1 MRWIYLSPHLDDAV
15 FSAGGLI
22 YEQAQAGLPV
32 EIWTFMCGFVPESA
46 ASPFAQFLHSQ
57 WGFSS
62 TEETIRLR
70 RTEDKNAASILGA
83 GVVHFEFPDCI
94 YRRGADGE
102 WLYTAVFVPPLPED
116 AWIPPKIAQTISAR
130 LQPDDVLVCQLGLGS
145 HVDHIL
151 LRQGAEL
158 IRRPLFY
165 AMDMPYVLYDPREAQ
180 AKSAGMKESVQMIT
194 ETGLNRW
201 KEAAL
206 AYKSQIS
213 GLGEAFNTTEK
224 VQESIQ
230 TYWAERGGIR
240 LLQTESGPKSLVLT
254 LKS

>member
-22 YEQAQAGLPV
+22 YEQARAGLPV
-32 EIWTFMCGFVPESA
+32 EIWTFMCGFVPESD

-62 TEETIRLR
+62 AEETIRLR
-70 RTEDKNAASILGA
+70 RAEDKNAASILGA
-83 GVVHFEFPDCI
+83 GVVHFDFPDCI

-102 WLYTAVFVPPLPED
+102 WLYSAVFVPPQPED
-116 AWIPPKIAQTISAR
+116 AWIPPKIAQNIADR
-130 LQPDDVLVCQLGLGS
+130 LQTDDVLVCQLGLGS
-145 HVDHIL
+145 HVDHVL

-158 IRRPLFY
+158 VRKPLFY
-165 AMDMPYVLYDPREAQ
+165 AMDVPYIFYDPREAE
-180 AKSAGMKESVQMIT
+180 AKSAGMKESVPLIT

-213 GLGEAFNTTEK
+213 GLGKVFDTPEK

-230 TYWAERGGIR
+230 AYWAERAGIR
-240 LLQTESGPKSLVLT
+240 LLQTG
-254 LKS
+254 